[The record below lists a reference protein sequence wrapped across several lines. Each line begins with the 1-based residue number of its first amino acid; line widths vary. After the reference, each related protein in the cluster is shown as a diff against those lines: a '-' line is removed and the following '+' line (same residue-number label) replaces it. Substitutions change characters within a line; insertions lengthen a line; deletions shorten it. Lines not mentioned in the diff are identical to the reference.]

1 MRYPCPVGGHS
12 EAVSAGTIL
21 VFVVSIIWG
30 HRRKFMSS
38 IRASLALVILAAT
51 LSGLAQ
57 AQTASIS
64 KPEDQVAQLER
75 DWLAA
80 DAKGDAAS
88 LGRIVADD
96 FVGSSFSG
104 ELLSKQDII
113 PQEGAPGGFAGATPS
128 DTNVRIFGDTAVL
141 MGSINTV
148 NPNKQIRV
156 TLVCQKRGQAW
167 QMIAAHLARM

>member
-1 MRYPCPVGGHS
+1 
-12 EAVSAGTIL
+12 
-21 VFVVSIIWG
+21 
-30 HRRKFMSS
+30 MSS
-38 IRASLALVILAAT
+38 ARTFLRLIVLTGALC
-51 LSGLAQ
+51 GLAQ
-57 AQTASIS
+57 AQTAPNS
-64 KPEDQVAQLER
+64 KPEDQVTQLER

-88 LGRIVADD
+88 LGRIIADD

-113 PQEGAPGGFAGATPS
+113 PQEGAPGGFAGATSS

-141 MGSINTV
+141 MGSINTA

-156 TLVCQKRGQAW
+156 TLVCQKRGQGW